1 MTDEKVA
8 EGGEPK
14 AAEGTEAVNDDGK
27 SYYYSD
33 FDDFF

>member
-14 AAEGTEAVNDDGK
+14 AAEGTEVANDDGK
-27 SYYYSD
+27 S
-33 FDDFF
+33 

>member
-27 SYYYSD
+27 S
-33 FDDFF
+33 